1 MLLISQWLQMTPCV
15 IVPLQ
20 ASVTPFGLPSLQPVV
35 KPHLL
40 LSHWIQK
47 KLVLA
52 QKIRGEVEEGMK
64 LSELNGLL
72 GVTDLQHGVPSVF
85 SMGYNPIFCRQGD
98 QGWSVEVT

>member
-1 MLLISQWLQMTPCV
+1 MLLISQWLPMTPCA

-40 LSHWIQK
+40 LSYWIQK

-72 GVTDLQHGVPSVF
+72 GVTDLTLSSAWGTIPFFAGKETRVGV
-85 SMGYNPIFCRQGD
+85 
-98 QGWSVEVT
+98 WK